1 MFDNGSDFKQE
12 FTILLKDFDIK
23 RVLTSIKNPQANA
36 LVERVNQVIL
46 NMLVTKD
53 FDNKFFDCIYP
64 RGENLSY
71 IPWAINASYHCTI
84 MTTPGQSIFGRYMLF
99 NLASVVDWRIATT
112 AKQRQVDIDNVREN
126 AKRVTHDYTI
136 GNQVYVE
143 MTGIYLKLDYRKQR
157 PYIITEV
164 L

>member
-53 FDNKFFDCIYP
+53 FDNKFFDCIDS

-99 NLASVVDWRIATT
+99 NLASVVD
-112 AKQRQVDIDNVREN
+112 
-126 AKRVTHDYTI
+126 
-136 GNQVYVE
+136 
-143 MTGIYLKLDYRKQR
+143 
-157 PYIITEV
+157 
-164 L
+164 